1 MDRVV
6 FIQHTHWDLKWWPSG
21 EETLANL
28 VRVMDKVIDSLI
40 KDRAKYFLLDGQTS
54 VIADY
59 LSVRRDRVDI
69 IRRLVGEG
77 KLEVGPWYSQTDTF
91 LVSGES
97 IVRNLLIGMR
107 ICRGLGGCLCVGY
120 IPDSFGLCAQLPQ
133 ILRGFGIDVVLASR
147 GLGDEVER
155 LGVEFKW
162 RSPDG
167 SEVLMIFLPTAYLNA
182 GYLGIDYSHICR
194 LRRYLALPLG
204 NWAYTSEVYYKE
216 PEPSLD
222 KALDKVKHIV
232 DVSRKYSRSRVHFVM
247 NGVDRAPIQL
257 NVLNLVKDLE
267 KQLGISVEVTS
278 LGRAVQ
284 EVKSRLRGKQLPVYE
299 GEFRGSRF
307 WPVLTGCAA
316 SRIRI
321 KQLNFLAERLLANYL
336 EPLSIIAY
344 TMFRENYKH
353 FIDDLWKKL
362 LKIQFHDS
370 ICGTLT
376 DEPYITDRG
385 VLTSIVKFCGALVSH
400 ILTRLAVTMDYRPL
414 LIVFNPLPYHVKA
427 PVEVILYPDSRDITE
442 KYSVMGKHF
451 EVVEEDPVLQ
461 RYVTVLDLQPTSI
474 TMIPLTRINED
485 KLKQEQLYKVK
496 VDNDI
501 VVLENE
507 HLVVEVNLR
516 EGGIV
521 KLVDKETNAIYGP
534 MLLFLDE
541 DDNGDLYTFDGG
553 RTRRTSKDARARLCK
568 VYNGELIKWIKY
580 IVPFKGVNGRQIDV
594 EVQLRIY
601 AGVKRLDAYIS
612 VVTRGENHRL
622 SILFTVPFKSRNIA
636 FTPFLA
642 VDRPIE
648 PPYSPNFIE
657 RADTW
662 NFQEWIALENNGKG
676 IVVAA
681 RGLYDY
687 KLREGNNSTILQL
700 TLLRSID
707 RLSKDNLTTRK
718 CSAGPSFKTTESKE
732 IGYYRY
738 EVSIIPITKSLEDA
752 ANIAKTFLYPPIALI
767 ADGIRE
773 QGKQTSKT
781 ISLIKVQKPIE
792 LSTIK
797 FTEKSCNDLVIRL
810 YNPWRRETKTIVEFK
825 DLEAIK
831 ICEAKLN
838 EEVIE
843 CKLFSKKVELEFKPG
858 EIKTIILREAKLKT
872 LLI

>member
-1 MDRVV
+1 MDRVI

-28 VRVMDKVIDSLI
+28 IKVMDKVISALQRG
-40 KDRAKYFLLDGQTS
+40 RARYFLLDGQSS
-54 VIADY
+54 VIEDY
-59 LSVRRDRVDI
+59 LNIRKNRVSIVKDLI
-69 IRRLVGEG
+69 KEG
-77 KLEVGPWYSQTDTF
+77 KLEVGPWYTQMDTF

-97 IVRNLLIGMR
+97 IIRNLLIGMR
-107 ICRGLGGCLCVGY
+107 ICRGLGKCLRVGY

-155 LGVEFKW
+155 LGVEFRW

-216 PEPSLD
+216 PKPSLD

-232 DVSRKYSRSRVHFVM
+232 DVSRKYSRSRVHFIM
-247 NGVDRAPIQL
+247 NGIDRAPIQL
-257 NVLNLVKDLE
+257 KVLDLVKDLE
-267 KQLGISVEVTS
+267 RQLGISVEVTS
-278 LGRAVQ
+278 LSRAVQ

-316 SRIRI
+316 SRVKI

-336 EPLSIIAY
+336 EPLSIIAR
-344 TMFRENYKH
+344 TMFGENYKY
-353 FIDDLWKKL
+353 FIDYLWRKL
-362 LKIQFHDS
+362 LRIQFHDS

-385 VLTSIVKFCGALVSH
+385 MLTSIVKFCGALISH

-442 KYSVMGKHF
+442 KYSVMGKHL

-485 KLKQEQLYKVK
+485 KLKQEQPYKVK
-496 VDNDI
+496 VNNDI

-507 HLVVEVNLR
+507 YLVIEANLR
-516 EGGIV
+516 EGGVV
-521 KLVDKETNAIYGP
+521 KLIDKETNTIYGP
-534 MLLFLDE
+534 MLLFMDE
-541 DDNGDLYTFDGG
+541 DDSGDLYTFDGG
-553 RTRRTSKDARARLCK
+553 GTKRISKDIRARLCN
-568 VYNGELIKWIKY
+568 VYDGELVKWIKY
-580 IVPFKGVNGRQIDV
+580 IVPFKGVDGRQIDI

-601 AGVKRLDAYIS
+601 SRVKRLDIYIN
-612 VVTRGENHRL
+612 VVNRSENHRL
-622 SILFTVPFKSRNIA
+622 SMLFTVPFKSRNIA
-636 FTPFLA
+636 YTPFLA
-642 VDRPIE
+642 IE
-648 PPYSPNFIE
+648 RSIKPPYSPNFIE
-657 RADTW
+657 KVDTW
-662 NFQEWIALENNGKG
+662 NFQEWVALENNGKG
-676 IVVAA
+676 IVVTA

-687 KLREGNNSTILQL
+687 KLREINDNTVLQL

-707 RLSKDNLTTRK
+707 RLSKDNLATRR

-738 EVSIIPITKSLEDA
+738 EVSIIPIAKSLEDA
-752 ANIAKTFLYPPIALI
+752 VHEVKTFLYPPITLV
-767 ADGIRE
+767 ADGERS
-773 QGKQTSKT
+773 QGKQSLRT
-781 ISLIKVQKPIE
+781 ISLVEVEKPVE

-797 FTEKSCNDLVIRL
+797 FTEESSNNVVVRL
-810 YNPWRRETKTIVEFK
+810 FNPWREKVKSIIHFN
-825 DLEAIK
+825 DLEATE
-831 ICEAKLN
+831 ICEAKLS
-838 EEVIE
+838 EEIIE
-843 CKLFSKKVELEFKPG
+843 CMRFSKEIELEFNPG
-858 EIKTIILREAKLKT
+858 EIITLILRDYRIT
-872 LLI
+872 I

>member
-1 MDRVV
+1 MDKIV

-28 VRVMDKVIDSLI
+28 VRVMDKVVDSLQEG
-40 KDRAKYFLLDGQTS
+40 KASYFLLDGQTS
-54 VIADY
+54 VIEDY
-59 LSVRRDRVDI
+59 LSVRRDRVNVI
-69 IRRLVGEG
+69 KRLVEEG
-77 KLEVGPWYSQTDTF
+77 RLEVGPWYTQMDTF

-97 IVRNLLIGMR
+97 IIRNLLIGMR
-107 ICRGLGGCLCVGY
+107 ICCGLGKCLRVGY

-155 LGVEFKW
+155 LGVEFRW

-222 KALDKVKHIV
+222 KALDKVKRIV

-316 SRIRI
+316 SRVKI

-336 EPLSIIAY
+336 EPLSIIAR
-344 TMFRENYKH
+344 TMFGENYKY
-353 FIDDLWKKL
+353 FIDYLWRKL
-362 LKIQFHDS
+362 LRVQFHDS

-385 VLTSIVKFCGALVSH
+385 MLTSIVKFCGALISH

-442 KYSVMGKHF
+442 KYSVMGKHL
-451 EVVEEDPVLQ
+451 EVVEEVPVLQ

-474 TMIPLTRINED
+474 AMIPLTRINRD
-485 KLKQEQLYKVK
+485 KLKREQPFKVE
-496 VDNDI
+496 VNNDV
-501 VVLENE
+501 VVLENDY
-507 HLVVEVNLR
+507 LVVEVNLR
-516 EGGIV
+516 EGGAV
-521 KLVDKETNAIYGP
+521 KLIDKETNTIYGP
-534 MLLFLDE
+534 MLLFMDE
-541 DDNGDLYTFDGG
+541 DDSGDLYTFDGG
-553 RTRRTSKDARARLCK
+553 GTKRISKDIRARLCK
-568 VYNGELIKWIKY
+568 VYDGELVKWIKY
-580 IVPFKGVNGRQIDV
+580 IVPFKGVDGRQIDV

-601 AGVKRLDAYIS
+601 AGVKRLDIYID
-612 VVTRGENHRL
+612 VVNRSENHRL
-622 SILFTVPFKSRNIA
+622 SMLFTVPFKSRNIA
-636 FTPFLA
+636 YTPFLA
-642 VDRPIE
+642 IE
-648 PPYSPNFIE
+648 RSIKPPYSPNFIE
-657 RADTW
+657 RVDTW
-662 NFQEWIALENNGKG
+662 NFQEWVALEKDDKG
-676 IVVAA
+676 IVVAV

-687 KLREGNNSTILQL
+687 KLREINDNTVLQL
-700 TLLRSID
+700 TLLRSVD
-707 RLSKDNLTTRK
+707 RLSRDILTTRR
-718 CSAGPSFKTTESKE
+718 CSAGPSFKTIESKE
-732 IGYYRY
+732 IGCYRY
-738 EVSIIPITKSLEDA
+738 EVSIIPIAKSLEDA
-752 ANIAKTFLYPPIALI
+752 VHEVKTFLYPPIALV
-767 ADGIRE
+767 ADGERS
-773 QGKQTSKT
+773 QGKQSLRT
-781 ISLIKVQKPIE
+781 ISLVEVEKPVE

-797 FTEKSCNDLVIRL
+797 FTEESSNNVVVRL
-810 YNPWRRETKTIVEFK
+810 FNPWRREVKSTIRFHNLK
-825 DLEAIK
+825 ARS
-831 ICEAKLN
+831 ICRAKLS
-838 EEVIE
+838 EETIE
-843 CKLFSKKVELEFKPG
+843 CLQFTKELELVFKPG
-858 EIKTIILREAKLKT
+858 EIITLILKNYEVNF
-872 LLI
+872 